1 MLQSK
6 RRRWMIAGIA
16 GGLLIASAAC
26 FLLYRALS
34 ARVNL
39 AGALGSGEAT
49 ALELPDGFR
58 SNVFAQGLN
67 GPRFMELGPDGVIY
81 VADRGNDR
89 IVALP
94 DADGDGTADE
104 VRPFATDLTRPH
116 SIVFHEGAWYVG
128 VPSGVVRLEDV
139 DGDGTAE
146 ARERIIDDYPTS
158 GAHTTRTVEFLP
170 DGRMVV
176 SIGSSCNVCEEED
189 ERRAAIV
196 IYDGPDGSGERVF
209 ARGLR
214 NAVGL
219 AIHPE
224 TGELWAT
231 NNGRDFMG
239 DNMPPETVYVVRDG
253 ADYGW
258 PTCHSGEIVDPDEG
272 FAGACEGVEEP
283 VVEMQA
289 HSAPLGLAFYTGASF
304 PEAYRGDLFIAFHG
318 SWNRSVPTGYKV
330 VRLPLEEGR
339 AADAVVDFATGWVD
353 QETGEAS
360 GRPVDVLVGGD
371 GALYVSDDKGG
382 FIYRITY
389 EGDG

>member
-1 MLQSK
+1 MLQTK
-6 RRRWMIAGIA
+6 RRRWILATIVT
-16 GGLLIASAAC
+16 LLIVSSAC
-26 FLLYRALS
+26 YLLYRALS
-34 ARVNL
+34 TRVNL
-39 AGALGSGEAT
+39 AGVLGSGEST
-49 ALELPDGFR
+49 AVQLPDGFR
-58 SNVFAQGLN
+58 ASVFAQGLN
-67 GPRFMELGPDGVIY
+67 GPRFMALGPDSVIY

-89 IVALP
+89 VVALP
-94 DADGDGTADE
+94 DADGDGRADE
-104 VRPFATDLTRPH
+104 IRPFATELTSPH
-116 SIVFHEGAWYVG
+116 SIVYHEGAWYVG
-128 VPSGVVRLEDV
+128 VPSGVIRLEDA

-146 ARERIIDDYPTS
+146 VREAIIDDYPTS
-158 GAHTTRTVEFLP
+158 GAHTTRTVEFMP

-189 ERRAAIV
+189 ERRAAVV

-239 DNMPPETVYVVRDG
+239 DNMPPETVYVVREG

-258 PTCHSGEIVDPDEG
+258 PYCHSGDVVDPDEG
-272 FAGACEGVEEP
+272 FEGACEGVEEP

-289 HSAPLGLAFYTGASF
+289 HSAPLGLAFYTGATF
-304 PEAYRGDLFIAFHG
+304 PEPYRGNLFIAFHG

-330 VRLPLEEGR
+330 VRLPFEDGQ
-339 AADAVVDFATGWVD
+339 AANAVVDFATGWLD
-353 QETGEAS
+353 HDSGDAS

-382 FIYRITY
+382 FIYRIQY
-389 EGDG
+389 EGD

>member
-1 MLQSK
+1 MLQTK
-6 RRRWMIAGIA
+6 RRRWILFGTAGA
-16 GGLLIASAAC
+16 LLIASAAC

-39 AGALGSGEAT
+39 TGALGSGEAT
-49 ALELPDGFR
+49 EVQLPDGFR

-67 GPRFMELGPDGVIY
+67 GPRFMALGPDGVIY

-94 DADGDGTADE
+94 DADGDGRADE
-104 VRPFATDLTRPH
+104 IRPFATGLTSPH
-116 SIVFHEGAWYVG
+116 SLVYHEGAWYVG
-128 VPSGVVRLEDV
+128 VPSGVIRLEDT
-139 DGDGTAE
+139 DGDGMAD
-146 ARERIIDDYPTS
+146 ARDVVIDDYPTS
-158 GAHTTRTVEFLP
+158 GAHTTRTVDFLP

-176 SIGSSCNVCEEED
+176 SIGSSCNVCKEED

-196 IYDGPDGSGERVF
+196 VYNGPNGNGERVF

-219 AIHPE
+219 AIRPE
-224 TGELWAT
+224 SGELWAT

-239 DNMPPETVYVVRDG
+239 DNAPPETVYVVRDG

-258 PTCHSGEIVDPDEG
+258 PYCHSGDIVDPDEG
-272 FAGACEGVEEP
+272 FPRACEGVEEP

-289 HSAPLGLAFYTGASF
+289 HSAPLGLAFYTGATF
-304 PEAYRGDLFIAFHG
+304 PDAYRGDLFIAFHG

-330 VRLPLEEGR
+330 VRLPFEDGQP
-339 AADAVVDFATGWVD
+339 ADDAVDFATGWLD
-353 QETGEAS
+353 LETGEAS

-371 GALYVSDDKGG
+371 GSLYVSDDKGG

-389 EGDG
+389 EGGR

>member
-6 RRRWMIAGIA
+6 RRRWIVAGLA
-16 GGLLIASAAC
+16 ALLIVSAIC

-39 AGALGSGEAT
+39 AGVLGSGEST
-49 ALELPDGFR
+49 EVQLPDGFR
-58 SNVFAQGLN
+58 ANVFARGLS
-67 GPRFMELGPDGVIY
+67 GPRFMALGPDGVIY

-104 VRPFATDLTRPH
+104 IRPFATELTRPH
-116 SIVFHEGAWYVG
+116 SIVYHEGSWYVG
-128 VPSGVVRLEDV
+128 VPSGIIRLEDA

-146 ARERIIDDYPTS
+146 GRETIIDDYPTS
-158 GAHTTRTVEFLP
+158 GAHSTRTIEFLP

-189 ERRAAIV
+189 ERRAAVV

-258 PTCHSGEIVDPDEG
+258 PYCHSGDIVDPDEG
-272 FAGACEGVEEP
+272 FEGACEGVEEP

-289 HSAPLGLAFYTGASF
+289 HSAPLGLSFYTGATF
-304 PEAYRGDLFIAFHG
+304 PETYRGDLFIAFHG

-330 VRLPLEEGR
+330 VRLPFEDGEPS
-339 AADAVVDFATGWVD
+339 DAVVDFATGWLD
-353 QETGEAS
+353 HDSGDAS

-371 GALYVSDDKGG
+371 DALYISDDKGG
-382 FIYRITY
+382 FIYRIQY
-389 EGDG
+389 EGG